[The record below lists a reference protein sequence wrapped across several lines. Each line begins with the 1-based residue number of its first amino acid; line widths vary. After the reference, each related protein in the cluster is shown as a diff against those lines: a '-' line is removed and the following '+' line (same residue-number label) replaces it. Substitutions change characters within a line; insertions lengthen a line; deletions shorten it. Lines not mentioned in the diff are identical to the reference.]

1 MSMISANRYTACY
14 RCHSQKLRCTRAVG
28 QDACLRCA
36 RAGAYCVM
44 RPSKRQQ
51 QKRPSL
57 DPEQSC
63 IAGHDLQA
71 PISNSGNFAQPLKQ
85 GSEASG
91 VHTSAR
97 VDAGDG
103 TSPLPAQDIISAW
116 GDPVVLSA
124 DDLVM
129 LDCNFYQHPDA
140 ADASADAADAADGD
154 YGSVS
159 VSSTAPSSKTQP
171 CQQLA
176 LAAIESPT
184 SWVSRCFVLRNK
196 LDGSY
201 KDHAIFA
208 MQQQMQGND
217 QDTLAISEITSDGET
232 VNVAQGER
240 MRCLSHHAISPW
252 SLDQSVEL
260 AQDLLCLIEQL
271 EKAHAS
277 QRRPLLGSASF
288 SKASNNLLLLSC
300 HSQLAG
306 TLHASL
312 DWIADII
319 ANKKRTAKIEDVLA
333 RLEPVLPCIRIGSV
347 RLKTT
352 LQAQL
357 IAVMGTL
364 KSQAVEIR
372 RRMASVLGPSPRLSS
387 MEGQMLTRPDKAD
400 DDDDDDDDET
410 ANVETLV
417 DPTLCKGAAA
427 DNGLMNIVDELDNLL
442 MRGIDKLSNLL
453 VET

>member
-51 QKRPSL
+51 KRPSL
-57 DPEQSC
+57 DQEQSS

-71 PISNSGNFAQPLKQ
+71 PISNAGNFAQPLKQ

-159 VSSTAPSSKTQP
+159 VSSSSNTQTQP
-171 CQQLA
+171 CQLA
-176 LAAIESPT
+176 SAAAESPT

-208 MQQQMQGND
+208 MQQQMQDKD
-217 QDTLAISEITSDGET
+217 QDTVAISEITSDGDT
-232 VNVAQGER
+232 ANVAQGER
-240 MRCLSHHAISPW
+240 MRCLSHNAISPW

-260 AQDLLCLIEQL
+260 AQDLLCLIQQL

-277 QRRPLLGSASF
+277 QRRPLLGSALF

-319 ANKKRTAKIEDVLA
+319 ANKKRTAKTEDVLA

-357 IAVMGTL
+357 IAVM
-364 KSQAVEIR
+364 
-372 RRMASVLGPSPRLSS
+372 
-387 MEGQMLTRPDKAD
+387 DKA
-400 DDDDDDDDET
+400 DDDDDDDET

-427 DNGLMNIVDELDNLL
+427 DNGLINIVDELDNLL